1 MKDHY
6 VKDYKEKELRQFILA
21 YLLITV
27 ASIALHTDF
36 SADSADLL
44 NTLLQMAAMDI
55 WVSGLSVLVVILN
68 EIWSD
73 AMKTKIV
80 YGSMPSDTI
89 FSEIAAGKRSFCFD
103 LDAAREKYKDLS
115 ALPPDKQSAEWYK
128 LLHAGREAGCGN
140 VIEGQRMQLMTRDI
154 CMSALSLLILTLL
167 TVGIFAVLKPD
178 DLEYLWLFAVPL
190 LYLGVMFFATKAA
203 AKNRARRFAELVI
216 KEDLIKAQKKPIQI
230 KVKKQRKIRRKCKE
244 EFKWLNVFVLS
255 VKQNGELTKMMR
267 FQVAENSKKC
277 IVRYVRLRSQKYL
290 PVAFQL

>member
-115 ALPPDKQSAEWYK
+115 ALPPDKQSAVWYK

-140 VIEGQRMQLMTRDI
+140 VIEGQR
-154 CMSALSLLILTLL
+154 S
-167 TVGIFAVLKPD
+167 FP
-178 DLEYLWLFAVPL
+178 
-190 LYLGVMFFATKAA
+190 
-203 AKNRARRFAELVI
+203 
-216 KEDLIKAQKKPIQI
+216 
-230 KVKKQRKIRRKCKE
+230 
-244 EFKWLNVFVLS
+244 
-255 VKQNGELTKMMR
+255 
-267 FQVAENSKKC
+267 
-277 IVRYVRLRSQKYL
+277 
-290 PVAFQL
+290 

>member
-1 MKDHY
+1 MKNHY

-36 SADSADLL
+36 SADNADLL
-44 NTLLQMAAMDI
+44 DPLLKMAAMDI

-68 EIWSD
+68 EIWPD

-103 LDAAREKYKDLS
+103 LDAAKEKYKDLS
-115 ALPPDKQSAEWYK
+115 ALPPDKQSAEWYN
-128 LLHAGREAGCGN
+128 LLHADREAGCGN

-190 LYLGVMFFATKAA
+190 LYLGVMFFATKTA

-255 VKQNGELTKMMR
+255 VKQN
-267 FQVAENSKKC
+267 
-277 IVRYVRLRSQKYL
+277 
-290 PVAFQL
+290 

>member
-80 YGSMPSDTI
+80 YGSMPSDM
-89 FSEIAAGKRSFCFD
+89 SFIVKA
-103 LDAAREKYKDLS
+103 LEK
-115 ALPPDKQSAEWYK
+115 
-128 LLHAGREAGCGN
+128 
-140 VIEGQRMQLMTRDI
+140 VF
-154 CMSALSLLILTLL
+154 
-167 TVGIFAVLKPD
+167 GIIQ
-178 DLEYLWLFAVPL
+178 
-190 LYLGVMFFATKAA
+190 
-203 AKNRARRFAELVI
+203 NRRIPR
-216 KEDLIKAQKKPIQI
+216 
-230 KVKKQRKIRRKCKE
+230 
-244 EFKWLNVFVLS
+244 
-255 VKQNGELTKMMR
+255 
-267 FQVAENSKKC
+267 
-277 IVRYVRLRSQKYL
+277 
-290 PVAFQL
+290 

>member
-36 SADSADLL
+36 SADNADLL
-44 NTLLQMAAMDI
+44 DTLLKMAAMDI

-68 EIWSD
+68 EIWPD
-73 AMKTKIV
+73 AMKTEIV

-89 FSEIAAGKRSFCFD
+89 FSEIAAGENERCFD
-103 LDAAREKYKDLS
+103 IDVAKQKYKHFS
-115 ALPPDKQSAEWYK
+115 ALPPDKQRSEWYK
-128 LLHAGREAGCGN
+128 LLHASKEADCGN

-167 TVGIFAVLKPD
+167 TVGIFAVLKPA

-190 LYLGVMFFATKAA
+190 LYLGVMFFVTKAA
-203 AKNRARRFAELVI
+203 AKNRARRFVELVI
-216 KEDLIKAQKKPIQI
+216 KEDLIKTQKKPIQI
-230 KVKKQRKIRRKCKE
+230 KVKQQRKIRRKCKE
-244 EFKWLNVFVLS
+244 EVKWLNVFVLS
-255 VKQNGELTKMMR
+255 VKQN
-267 FQVAENSKKC
+267 
-277 IVRYVRLRSQKYL
+277 
-290 PVAFQL
+290 

>member
-36 SADSADLL
+36 SADNADLL
-44 NTLLQMAAMDI
+44 DTLLKMAAMDI

-68 EIWSD
+68 EIWPD

-103 LDAAREKYKDLS
+103 LDAAKEKYKDLS

-128 LLHAGREAGCGN
+128 LLHAGREAECGN

-154 CMSALSLLILTLL
+154 RKANEPSGNCIWTFVQINNIDFILRETFFLILKQ
-167 TVGIFAVLKPD
+167 TVDSDCFVSRYRKQIVCGIAV
-178 DLEYLWLFAVPL
+178 
-190 LYLGVMFFATKAA
+190 T
-203 AKNRARRFAELVI
+203 
-216 KEDLIKAQKKPIQI
+216 QI
-230 KVKKQRKIRRKCKE
+230 
-244 EFKWLNVFVLS
+244 
-255 VKQNGELTKMMR
+255 
-267 FQVAENSKKC
+267 
-277 IVRYVRLRSQKYL
+277 
-290 PVAFQL
+290 VAFIFVFHRVNHNCCSLVRIRSRTDIAGFEV

>member
-103 LDAAREKYKDLS
+103 LDAAKEKYKDLS

-128 LLHAGREAGCGN
+128 LLHCRQRSRMRECHRG
-140 VIEGQRMQLMTRDI
+140 
-154 CMSALSLLILTLL
+154 SAD
-167 TVGIFAVLKPD
+167 AVD
-178 DLEYLWLFAVPL
+178 DA
-190 LYLGVMFFATKAA
+190 
-203 AKNRARRFAELVI
+203 
-216 KEDLIKAQKKPIQI
+216 
-230 KVKKQRKIRRKCKE
+230 
-244 EFKWLNVFVLS
+244 
-255 VKQNGELTKMMR
+255 
-267 FQVAENSKKC
+267 
-277 IVRYVRLRSQKYL
+277 
-290 PVAFQL
+290 